1 MGRRRGRGI
10 ENGFVKKGRR
20 CEERM
25 KRKDGGKD
33 WQIGLGEEIR
43 ERSEEGIGRRFCGS
57 RCGV

>member
-1 MGRRRGRGI
+1 MI

-43 ERSEEGIGRRFCGS
+43 ERSEEGIGRKFCVS